1 MQEQS
6 IDDHRTEEAT
16 EKACSDRAGKC
27 DRQFDGD
34 IPTDGDYY
42 QRSCESS
49 TGERQDVGCVSIPF
63 EMSGEDCSMEQNTC
77 SESDDETNV
86 KHLAPTVTGTLCR
99 GVAVRRHLGRVATA
113 I

>member
-6 IDDHRTEEAT
+6 IDDRRTDEAT
-16 EKACSDRAGKC
+16 EEACSDRAGKC
-27 DRQFDGD
+27 DRQLDGN

-42 QRSCESS
+42 QCSCESS

-86 KHLAPTVTGTLCR
+86 KHLASTATGVLCR
-99 GVAVRRHLGRVATA
+99 GVAARLHLGRIATA

>member
-6 IDDHRTEEAT
+6 IDDHRTDEAT
-16 EKACSDRAGKC
+16 EKAYSDRAGKC
-27 DRQFDGD
+27 DRQLDGN

-42 QRSCESS
+42 QCSCESS

-63 EMSGEDCSMEQNTC
+63 KMSGEDCSMEQNTC
-77 SESDDETNV
+77 SKNDDETNV
-86 KHLAPTVTGTLCR
+86 KHLASTATGVLCR
-99 GVAVRRHLGRVATA
+99 GVAARLHLGRIATA